1 MLIRHK
7 ISIDVYNVIHQKLC
21 MKKQNINLYL
31 ASPRGFCAGVDRA
44 VKIVEETIKKFGSP
58 VYVRHE
64 IVHNKDVVNSLAKI
78 GAVFVE
84 EVNEAPV
91 DRPIIFSAHGVA
103 KSVINEANQR
113 KMISIDATCPLVTKV
128 HNETVRHYN
137 LGRHILLVGH
147 KNHPEVTGTMGQVP
161 KEFVT
166 LIETEEDALNVK
178 VLETNKIAYAT
189 QTTLSLDDTAAI
201 LKILKLRF
209 PDIKGPNS
217 EDICYATTNR
227 QTAVKSMAKLCD
239 IILVIGAKNSSN
251 SLRLVEVAIAHG
263 VKVAKLIPDIETLEE
278 FLNTFEAHTAPN
290 IGLTAGASAPET
302 LVQVLISKLKKN
314 FEVNLLDHEV
324 TKENVKFNLPKML
337 R

>member
-1 MLIRHK
+1 
-7 ISIDVYNVIHQKLC
+7 

-44 VKIVEETIKKFGSP
+44 VKIVEETIKKYGSP

-64 IVHNKDVVNSLAKI
+64 IVHNKDVVNALAKI

-84 EVNEAPV
+84 EVHEAPV

-103 KSVINEANQR
+103 KSVVQEAKNR

-147 KNHPEVTGTMGQVP
+147 KNHPEVIGTMGQVP
-161 KEFVT
+161 SNSVS
-166 LIETEEDALNVK
+166 LIETEDDAKNVQVSDPDK
-178 VLETNKIAYAT
+178 LAFAT
-189 QTTLSLDDTAAI
+189 QTTLSLDDTSAI
-201 LKILKLRF
+201 LKILKSRF
-209 PDIKGPNS
+209 SNIKGPSS

-227 QTAVKSMAKLCD
+227 QHAVKSMAKLCD
-239 IILVIGAKNSSN
+239 SILVIGAENSSN
-251 SLRLVEVAIAHG
+251 SLRLVEVALANG
-263 VKVAKLIPDIETLEE
+263 VKIAKLIPDEKTLDE
-278 FLNTFEAHTAPN
+278 FLSRLDALESPN

-302 LVQVLISKLKKN
+302 LVQVLISKLKKD
-314 FEVNLLDHEV
+314 FHVNLIEHEV
-324 TKENVKFNLPKML
+324 TKENVTFNLPKIL

>member
-1 MLIRHK
+1 
-7 ISIDVYNVIHQKLC
+7 

-166 LIETEEDALNVK
+166 LIETEDDALNVK
-178 VLETNKIAYAT
+178 VSETNKIAYAT

-263 VKVAKLIPDIETLEE
+263 VKVAKLIPDLETLEE

-324 TKENVKFNLPKML
+324 TKENVKFNLLKML

>member
-1 MLIRHK
+1 
-7 ISIDVYNVIHQKLC
+7 

-84 EVNEAPV
+84 EVHEAPK
-91 DRPIIFSAHGVA
+91 DRPIIFSAHGVP
-103 KSVINEANQR
+103 KSVVNEAKQR

-128 HNETVRHYN
+128 HNETIRHYN

-147 KNHPEVTGTMGQVP
+147 RNHPEVIGTMGQVP
-161 KEFVT
+161 NEFVS
-166 LIETEEDALNVK
+166 LIETIDDAINIKVK
-178 VLETNKIAYAT
+178 NTEKLAYAT
-189 QTTLSLDDTAAI
+189 QTTLSLDDTKEI
-201 LKILKLRF
+201 LTVLKKRF
-209 PDIKGPNS
+209 PSIKGPNS

-227 QTAVKSMAKLCD
+227 QQAVKSMAKLCD
-239 IILVIGAKNSSN
+239 TILVIGAQNSSN
-251 SLRLVEVAIAHG
+251 SLRLVEVALGHG
-263 VKVAKLIPDIETLEE
+263 VKTAQLIPDEYTLNK
-278 FLNTFEAHTAPN
+278 FLESFNPSLTPN
-290 IGLTAGASAPET
+290 LGLTAGASAPET
-302 LVQVLISKLKKN
+302 LVQVLISKLKKD
-314 FEVNLLDHEV
+314 FDVNLVDHTV
-324 TKENVKFNLPKML
+324 TKENVTFNLPKIL

>member
-1 MLIRHK
+1 
-7 ISIDVYNVIHQKLC
+7 

-166 LIETEEDALNVK
+166 LIETEADALNVK
-178 VLETNKIAYAT
+178 VSETNKIAYAT
-189 QTTLSLDDTAAI
+189 QTTLSLDDTATI

-278 FLNTFEAHTAPN
+278 FLNTFEAHTTPN

>member
-1 MLIRHK
+1 
-7 ISIDVYNVIHQKLC
+7 

-78 GAVFVE
+78 GAVFVD
-84 EVNEAPV
+84 EVHEAPK

-103 KSVINEANQR
+103 KSVVNEANKR

-128 HNETVRHYN
+128 HNETIRHYN

-147 KNHPEVTGTMGQVP
+147 KNHPEVIGTMGQVP
-161 KEFVT
+161 SEFVS
-166 LIETEEDALNVK
+166 LIETVDDARNIYV
-178 VLETNKIAYAT
+178 TNSEKLAYAT
-189 QTTLSLDDTAAI
+189 QTTLSLDDTREI
-201 LKILKLRF
+201 LTVLKKRF
-209 PDIKGPNS
+209 PSIKGPNS

-227 QTAVKSMAKLCD
+227 QQAVKSMANLCD
-239 IILVIGAKNSSN
+239 TILVIGAENSSN
-251 SLRLVEVAIAHG
+251 SLRLVEVALSHG
-263 VKVAKLIPDIETLEE
+263 VKKAQLIPDEYRLDQFLEG
-278 FLNTFEAHTAPN
+278 FDPSITPN
-290 IGLTAGASAPET
+290 LGLTAGASAPET
-302 LVQVLISKLKKN
+302 LVQVLISKLKKD
-314 FEVNLLDHEV
+314 FDVNLIDHAV
-324 TKENVKFNLPKML
+324 TKENITFNLPKIL

>member
-1 MLIRHK
+1 
-7 ISIDVYNVIHQKLC
+7 

-84 EVNEAPV
+84 EVNEAPI

-103 KSVINEANQR
+103 KSVLKEANDR
-113 KMISIDATCPLVTKV
+113 NMISIDATCPLVTKV
-128 HNETVRHYN
+128 HNETIRHYN
-137 LGRHILLVGH
+137 VGRHVLLIGH
-147 KNHPEVTGTMGQVP
+147 KNHVEVIGTMGQVP
-161 KEFVT
+161 KESVS
-166 LIETEEDALNVK
+166 LIETEHDAKTIK
-178 VLETNKIAYAT
+178 VSDPNNLAFAT
-189 QTTLSLDDTAAI
+189 QTTLSLDDTKNILDI
-201 LKILKLRF
+201 LKKRF
-209 PDIKGPNS
+209 PSIKGPRS

-227 QTAVKSMAKLCD
+227 QLAVKSMAQLCD
-239 IILVIGAKNSSN
+239 YILVIGAKNSSN

-263 VKVAKLIPDIETLEE
+263 VKEALLIPDEETLNS
-278 FLNTFEAHTAPN
+278 FLNSFNPKYSPN

-302 LVQVLISKLKKN
+302 LVQVLISKLKKD
-314 FEVNLLDHEV
+314 FEVNLIDHEV
-324 TKENVKFNLPKML
+324 TKEDVEFNLPKIL
-337 R
+337 RKSG

>member
-1 MLIRHK
+1 
-7 ISIDVYNVIHQKLC
+7 

-78 GAVFVE
+78 GAVFVD
-84 EVNEAPV
+84 EVHEAPK

-103 KSVINEANQR
+103 KSVVNEANKR

-128 HNETVRHYN
+128 HNETIRHYN

-147 KNHPEVTGTMGQVP
+147 KNHPEVIGTMGQVP
-161 KEFVT
+161 SEFVS
-166 LIETEEDALNVK
+166 LIETIDDARNINVK
-178 VLETNKIAYAT
+178 NSEKLAYAT
-189 QTTLSLDDTAAI
+189 QTTLSLDDTREI
-201 LKILKLRF
+201 LTVLKKRF
-209 PDIKGPNS
+209 PSIKGPNS

-227 QTAVKSMAKLCD
+227 QQAVKSMANLCD
-239 IILVIGAKNSSN
+239 TILVIGAENSSN
-251 SLRLVEVAIAHG
+251 SLRLVEVALSHG
-263 VKVAKLIPDIETLEE
+263 VKKAQLIPDEYRLDQFLEG
-278 FLNTFEAHTAPN
+278 FDPSITPN
-290 IGLTAGASAPET
+290 LGLTAGASAPET
-302 LVQVLISKLKKN
+302 LVQVLISKLKKD
-314 FEVNLLDHEV
+314 FDVNLIDHAV
-324 TKENVKFNLPKML
+324 TKENITFNLPKIL

>member
-1 MLIRHK
+1 
-7 ISIDVYNVIHQKLC
+7 

-178 VLETNKIAYAT
+178 VSETQKIAYAT
-189 QTTLSLDDTAAI
+189 QTTLSLDDTATI
-201 LKILKLRF
+201 LKILKSRF

-263 VKVAKLIPDIETLEE
+263 VKVAKLIPDIETSEK
-278 FLNTFEAHTAPN
+278 FLNTFEAHTTPN

>member
-1 MLIRHK
+1 
-7 ISIDVYNVIHQKLC
+7 

-103 KSVINEANQR
+103 KSVINEANER

-178 VLETNKIAYAT
+178 VSETKKIAYAT

-263 VKVAKLIPDIETLEE
+263 VKVAKLIPDIETLED

>member
-1 MLIRHK
+1 
-7 ISIDVYNVIHQKLC
+7 

-84 EVNEAPV
+84 EVHEAPK
-91 DRPIIFSAHGVA
+91 DRPIIFYAHGVP
-103 KSVINEANQR
+103 KSVISEAKQR

-128 HNETVRHYN
+128 HNETIRHYN

-147 KNHPEVTGTMGQVP
+147 RNHPEVIGTMGQVP
-161 KEFVT
+161 NEFVS
-166 LIETEEDALNVK
+166 LIETIDDAINIKVK
-178 VLETNKIAYAT
+178 KTEKLAYAT
-189 QTTLSLDDTAAI
+189 QTTLSLDDTKEI
-201 LKILKLRF
+201 LTVLKKRF
-209 PDIKGPNS
+209 PSIKGPNS

-227 QTAVKSMAKLCD
+227 QQAVKSMAKLCD
-239 IILVIGAKNSSN
+239 TILVIGAQNSSN
-251 SLRLVEVAIAHG
+251 SLRLVEVALGHG
-263 VKVAKLIPDIETLEE
+263 VKTAQLIPDEYTLDK
-278 FLNTFEAHTAPN
+278 FLESFNPSLTPN
-290 IGLTAGASAPET
+290 LGLTAGASAPET
-302 LVQVLISKLKKN
+302 LVQVLISKLQKD
-314 FEVNLLDHEV
+314 FEVNLVDHTV
-324 TKENVKFNLPKML
+324 TKENITFNLPKIL

>member
-1 MLIRHK
+1 
-7 ISIDVYNVIHQKLC
+7 

-103 KSVINEANQR
+103 KSVINEANER

-178 VLETNKIAYAT
+178 VSETQKIAYAT
-189 QTTLSLDDTAAI
+189 QTTLSLDDTATI
-201 LKILKLRF
+201 LKILKSRF

-278 FLNTFEAHTAPN
+278 FLNTIKAHTAPN

>member
-1 MLIRHK
+1 
-7 ISIDVYNVIHQKLC
+7 

-64 IVHNKDVVNSLAKI
+64 IVHNQDVVNSLAKI

-178 VLETNKIAYAT
+178 VSETQKIAYAT
-189 QTTLSLDDTAAI
+189 QTTLSLDDTATI
-201 LKILKLRF
+201 LKILKSRF

-278 FLNTFEAHTAPN
+278 FLNTFEAHTTPN

>member
-1 MLIRHK
+1 
-7 ISIDVYNVIHQKLC
+7 

-166 LIETEEDALNVK
+166 LIETEADAINVK
-178 VLETNKIAYAT
+178 VSETNKIAYAT

>member
-1 MLIRHK
+1 M
-7 ISIDVYNVIHQKLC
+7 NVIHQKLI

-44 VKIVEETIKKFGSP
+44 VKIVEETIKKFGAP

-64 IVHNKDVVNSLAKI
+64 IVHNKDVVNSLANI

-103 KSVINEANQR
+103 KSVFKEANDR

-128 HNETVRHYN
+128 HNETIRHYN
-137 LGRHILLVGH
+137 VGRHVLLIGH
-147 KNHPEVTGTMGQVP
+147 KNHVEVIGTMGQVP
-161 KEFVT
+161 KESVS
-166 LIETEEDALNVK
+166 LIETEHDANTIEVSNPDNL
-178 VLETNKIAYAT
+178 AFAT
-189 QTTLSLDDTAAI
+189 QTTLSLDDTKNILDI
-201 LKILKLRF
+201 LKNRF
-209 PDIKGPNS
+209 PNIKGPSS

-227 QTAVKSMAKLCD
+227 QVAVKSMAKLCD
-239 IILVIGAKNSSN
+239 CILVIGAENSSN
-251 SLRLVEVAIAHG
+251 SVRLVEVALAHG
-263 VKVAKLIPDIETLEE
+263 VKEAFLIPDENTLNA
-278 FLNTFEAHTAPN
+278 FLDNFNPKYSPN

-302 LVQVLISKLKKN
+302 LVQVLITKLKKD
-314 FEVNLLDHEV
+314 FEVNLIDHNV
-324 TKENVKFNLPKML
+324 AQENVTFNLPKIL

>member
-1 MLIRHK
+1 
-7 ISIDVYNVIHQKLC
+7 

-78 GAVFVE
+78 GAVFVD
-84 EVNEAPV
+84 EVHEAPK

-103 KSVINEANQR
+103 KSVVNEANKR

-128 HNETVRHYN
+128 HNETIRHYN

-147 KNHPEVTGTMGQVP
+147 KNHPEVIGTMGQVP
-161 KEFVT
+161 SEFVS
-166 LIETEEDALNVK
+166 LIETVDDARNIDVK
-178 VLETNKIAYAT
+178 NSEKLAYAT
-189 QTTLSLDDTAAI
+189 QTTLSLDDTREI
-201 LKILKLRF
+201 LTVLKKRF
-209 PDIKGPNS
+209 PSIKGPNS

-227 QTAVKSMAKLCD
+227 QQAVKSMANLCD
-239 IILVIGAKNSSN
+239 TILVIGAENSSN
-251 SLRLVEVAIAHG
+251 SLRLVEVALSHG
-263 VKVAKLIPDIETLEE
+263 VKKAQLIPDEYRLDQFLEG
-278 FLNTFEAHTAPN
+278 FNPSITPN
-290 IGLTAGASAPET
+290 LGLTAGASAPET
-302 LVQVLISKLKKN
+302 LVQVLISKLKKD
-314 FEVNLLDHEV
+314 FDVNLIDHAV
-324 TKENVKFNLPKML
+324 TKENITFNLPKIL